1 MHKCDFC
8 GKDQTQVIRMIV
20 ANNVAICNECVILC
34 SEILMEE
41 LSEYKELEFKSWIE
55 ERKE

>member
-20 ANNVAICNECVILC
+20 ANDVAICNECVILC

-41 LSEYKELEFKSWIE
+41 LSEYKELEFINHE
-55 ERKE
+55 

>member
-8 GKDQTQVIRMIV
+8 GKDQTQIIRMIV
-20 ANNVAICNECVILC
+20 ADNVAICNECVIVC

-41 LSEYKELEFKSWIE
+41 LNTYKELEFRS
-55 ERKE
+55 